1 MSQLPKIPMF
11 NSQKPKATEIID
23 MVSSSQAI
31 QEVDSSEKDDKYQ
44 SIEDLS
50 KQYPFGFSGDPSD
63 KKPYEL
69 ASKCYFCQARFTV
82 EN

>member
-11 NSQKPKATEIID
+11 TSQKPKATEIID

-50 KQYPFGFSGDPSD
+50 K
-63 KKPYEL
+63 
-69 ASKCYFCQARFTV
+69 
-82 EN
+82 